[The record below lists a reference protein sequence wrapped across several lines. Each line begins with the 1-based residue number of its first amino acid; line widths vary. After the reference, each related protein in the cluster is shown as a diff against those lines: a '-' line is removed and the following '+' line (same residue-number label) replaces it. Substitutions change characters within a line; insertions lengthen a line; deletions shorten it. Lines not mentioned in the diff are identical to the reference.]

1 MDFPYYVN
9 LIQVYTTGWFT
20 GIDCALSRWVY
31 LDFEKSIQS
40 VFSTRVHLNG
50 QFMIHVLTDDVYS
63 VVGFFFISGFYFLL
77 FWGTF
82 KSNSFS
88 LSAFMH
94 SFYFKLIPF
103 CFLPVNLFTSRNRF
117 ECYVAWYIT
126 VVCVCVP
133 LFHFHFLLFFTSQSF
148 LF

>member
-1 MDFPYYVN
+1 MHEPCSVTPQEGSRAYLDSPYCVN

-63 VVGFFFISGFYFLL
+63 VVGFFFHFGVLFSFILGYFQVKFLFTFCFYAFLL
-77 FWGTF
+77 FQT
-82 KSNSFS
+82 NSF
-88 LSAFMH
+88 
-94 SFYFKLIPF
+94 
-103 CFLPVNLFTSRNRF
+103 
-117 ECYVAWYIT
+117 
-126 VVCVCVP
+126 
-133 LFHFHFLLFFTSQSF
+133 LFFTSQSF
-148 LF
+148 HL